1 MATDQVKKYFE
12 DSIEEGNGFYNT
24 QSTKVSQ
31 NTRTLVMGI
40 ITTIWVVSYNDGSF
54 MLSNN
59 WMIASLF
66 IGFAY
71 LAIDILHYFIDTC
84 FYYNKLLSLEKKY
97 GDKKYLTTYNQSLIK
112 HSRLSYIWIWIKFL
126 SFVIIAFTFLIGIL
140 KHFF

>member
-1 MATDQVKKYFE
+1 MATNQVKKNFE

-54 MLSNN
+54 ILSNN

-66 IGFAY
+66 TGFAY
-71 LAIDILHYFIDTC
+71 LAIDILH
-84 FYYNKLLSLEKKY
+84 
-97 GDKKYLTTYNQSLIK
+97 
-112 HSRLSYIWIWIKFL
+112 
-126 SFVIIAFTFLIGIL
+126 
-140 KHFF
+140 

>member
-1 MATDQVKKYFE
+1 MATDQVKKNFE

-59 WMIASLF
+59 WMIAALF
-66 IGFAY
+66 TGFAY
-71 LAIDILHYFIDTC
+71 LAIDIFYRHIFFQAIVI
-84 FYYNKLLSLEKKY
+84 YYNKNKY
-97 GDKKYLTTYNQSLIK
+97 Q
-112 HSRLSYIWIWIKFL
+112 
-126 SFVIIAFTFLIGIL
+126 
-140 KHFF
+140 